1 MRKHIHFIAVC
12 CFSILS
18 ASAQCLSGDCDNGE
32 GIWKDASGVMYK
44 GEFKNGTITG
54 KGLMTYPEDV
64 LDGPFSTDVAKDI
77 MLYKSGLTYE
87 GDIVLGAPSG
97 KGVLTYRDGSSIECN
112 WEDGDPVGEG
122 VLIQPDSKPGSND
135 GYTIKG
141 PFNDW
146 SISGEGEILYNT
158 GDIYKGGLLNFNE
171 EGEGTLFFFGGGK
184 MEGRWSQGECINCQ
198 SAVKSNINMIP
209 LRKANGVYLIDVI
222 INGVPVDNMIF
233 DTGAGEISISPSF
246 LLASI
251 NNGDLTDEDILEG
264 KNYIN
269 ASGDVNFA
277 ARVNLREVKV
287 GNKIIE
293 NVEASICET
302 CEGLSINLFGLNAIS
317 RLGENIKIDFEN
329 GELRYW

>member
-1 MRKHIHFIAVC
+1 M
-12 CFSILS
+12 
-18 ASAQCLSGDCDNGE
+18 SAQCLSGDCANGT
-32 GIWKDASGVMYK
+32 GIWKDASGIIYK
-44 GEFKNGTITG
+44 GEFRNGTITG
-54 KGLMTYPEDV
+54 KGALTYPENIDE
-64 LDGPFSTDVAKDI
+64 GPFEESLVKDI
-77 MLYKSGLTYE
+77 LIYKGAMTYTGE
-87 GDIVLGAPSG
+87 LSLGEPNG
-97 KGVLTYRDGSSIECN
+97 KGLLEFYSGQKIECI
-112 WEDGDPVGEG
+112 WEGGDPIGKTTWTVPNS
-122 VLIQPDSKPGSND
+122 VLGSND
-135 GYTIKG
+135 GYVITGLI
-141 PFNDW
+141 NDW
-146 SISGEGEILYNT
+146 QISGDGQIEYNT
-158 GDIYKGGLLNFNE
+158 GDTYRGNLLNFNE
-171 EGEGTLFFFGGGK
+171 EGVGTLYFYSGGK
-184 MEGRWSQGECINCQ
+184 MEGVWKDGECINCQ

-209 LRKANGVYLIDVI
+209 LRKVNGVYLIDVI

>member
-1 MRKHIHFIAVC
+1 MRKQVYLMVLF
-12 CFSILS
+12 CFCGISVH
-18 ASAQCLSGDCDNGE
+18 AQCLSGNCDNGE
-32 GIWKDASGVMYK
+32 GIWKDATGATYK
-44 GEFKNGTITG
+44 GEFKNGTISG
-54 KGLMTYPEDV
+54 QGILTYPTTIIE
-64 LDGPFSTDVAKDI
+64 GSFSSDVAKEI
-77 MLYKSGLTYE
+77 TFYTTGTSYE
-87 GDIVLGAPSG
+87 GELALGTPNGRG
-97 KGVLTYRDGSSIECN
+97 KLLYNDGSSIECN

-141 PFNDW
+141 LFSNW

-209 LRKANGVYLIDVI
+209 LRKENGVYLIDVV
-222 INGVPVDNMIF
+222 INGVPVNNMIF

-251 NNGDLTDEDILEG
+251 NNGDLTDSDILEG
-264 KNYIN
+264 RNYIN
-269 ASGDVNFA
+269 ASGDINFA

-287 GNKIIE
+287 GNKVIE

-317 RLGENIKIDFEN
+317 RLGDNIKIDFES